1 MRPRLALYAGFT
13 LFLGLVGC
21 SDDRAPATAPTWIPP
36 LELTATRTV
45 PLDPGHTYQFA
56 FTCSNA
62 ASGSIVSITT
72 ATNIPRINV
81 TCNSSTE
88 LGAAYGTAFGEF
100 GWEISLGSPSGKP
113 CGATGVTTTGT
124 FRCKLQK
131 YAATLTVTD
140 EGIVTPP

>member
-1 MRPRLALYAGFT
+1 M
-13 LFLGLVGC
+13 
-21 SDDRAPATAPTWIPP
+21 
-36 LELTATRTV
+36 
-45 PLDPGHTYQFA
+45 
-56 FTCSNA
+56 
-62 ASGSIVSITT
+62 VSITT

-100 GWEISLGSPSGKP
+100 GWEISLGSPSAKE

-124 FRCKLQK
+124 FRCKSQK

-140 EGIVTPP
+140 EGILTPP